1 MLIGNVRPT
10 TLDGVKSLATQLRK
24 EQGLKH
30 SVALDCAAKAANC
43 TNFQHA
49 RRVLPRKRP
58 KVTPHYVL
66 LTIYWYDK
74 KQGHQIG
81 RETLKIELSKPILD
95 ICSKSLLK
103 SVRGFGNLRMVAD
116 DHFICDTTAD
126 TQAYARSRLCTAERS
141 LRFME
146 HTGLLPSRSYRKAY
160 QKRWSRDELPNR
172 DHGTYWVDP
181 ASAQF
186 ILIDEPYGGVPDEAE
201 RSAWATRTGWRIIK
215 TAWPGMYNPYN
226 CDLYVATHGG
236 SGYDLNALVKKIDSI
251 PAPLI
256 EQEWRGD
263 SSTSWDTF
271 LSPMA
276 KTTQDERR
284 ARCRGTIYRAP
295 SATTIPYSHH
305 SSSSERRPA
314 GKLGIEGHIDAGRII
329 KAVLHSSHMTYSAYN
344 RLNSLRS
351 TLEDWM
357 VLEIGRGQ
365 LKGFDFLNVY
375 YGDAESDALYDEMA
389 KSGADIV
396 EMLSRL
402 KQKLRAAYPDC
413 APLRKQLRWIDM
425 SVSSIGR

>member
-1 MLIGNVRPT
+1 MLTGNVRPT

-24 EQGLKH
+24 EQSLKH
-30 SVALDCAAKAANC
+30 SVALDRAAEAANC
-43 TNFQHA
+43 ANFQHA
-49 RRVLPRKRP
+49 RRVLPKKRP
-58 KVTPHYVL
+58 KVTSHYVL
-66 LTIYWYDK
+66 LTIYWYDR
-74 KQGHQIG
+74 KQRHQIG

-95 ICSKSLLK
+95 ICGKSLLR
-103 SVRGFGNLRMVAD
+103 SARGFGNLRMVAD

-146 HTGLLPSRSYRKAY
+146 HTGLLPSHNYRKAY

-181 ASAQF
+181 ASSQF
-186 ILIDEPYGGVPDEAE
+186 ILIDEPYVGAPNEAE
-201 RSAWATRTGWRIIK
+201 RSAWATRTGWQIIK

-236 SGYDLNALVKKIDSI
+236 SNYDINALANKIDSI

-256 EQEWRGD
+256 EQEWCGD
-263 SSTSWDTF
+263 SSPSWNTF

-276 KTTQDERR
+276 KTAQDERR

-295 SATTIPYSHH
+295 SATTIPYRSHC
-305 SSSSERRPA
+305 SSSERRPA
-314 GKLGIEGHIDAGRII
+314 GKLGVEGHIDAGRTI
-329 KAVLHSSHMTYSAYN
+329 KAVLRSNHLIYAVYS

-357 VLEIGRGQ
+357 AFEIKRGQ
-365 LKGFDFLNVY
+365 LEGSDFFDVY
-375 YGDAESDALYDEMA
+375 YREADNDALYDEMT
-389 KSGADIV
+389 KSRTDII
-396 EMLSRL
+396 EILGRL
-402 KQKLRAAYPDC
+402 KQKLKAAYPDC
-413 APLRKQLRWIDM
+413 APLRKQLHRIDM
-425 SVSSIGR
+425 SVSLMGK